1 MKCVLALVSVASAF
15 VAQPRTLP
23 ARTVRAAE
31 APTMVTGKQVAAGL
45 AAGIIFGGAAASQAI
60 EVRAE
65 IPPPPAAPPPPDP
78 SPSSPHAPA
87 GFARV
92 ARASPMRRP
101 RVARF
106 GF

>member
-15 VAQPRTLP
+15 VAQPRVLP

-60 EVRAE
+60 EVRL
-65 IPPPPAAPPPPDP
+65 AAPPPDRKPRRRAKT
-78 SPSSPHAPA
+78 SER
-87 GFARV
+87 ARQ
-92 ARASPMRRP
+92 ARWIS
-101 RVARF
+101 F
-106 GF
+106 GWGVGMNG

>member
-15 VAQPRTLP
+15 VAQPRVLP

-60 EVRAE
+60 EVRL
-65 IPPPPAAPPPPDP
+65 AAPSEALEVDAVPLI
-78 SPSSPHAPA
+78 
-87 GFARV
+87 
-92 ARASPMRRP
+92 P
-101 RVARF
+101 RQHLLMPLGIEPIPRTRE
-106 GF
+106 